1 MAETL
6 LSVSEVLLFGRVM
19 TDMMITFSSPTR
31 SIDPSDQCSVPPRP
45 GRRAGLN
52 AMLEDQLSVGAE
64 PRTGVDPGDAA
75 NFTPRF
81 ARIYGFSYEGGYYD
95 LDAPIIMVVHGP
107 GIPAESTASDTR
119 ASRAPD
125 TPDRTGVAAAE
136 HSFADDIHVW
146 SYDKADF
153 SIRLDTLSG
162 TIEDILLDIE
172 IGAGMGPVS
181 GGKVAGGKVAGGKV
195 AGGKVAGGKVA
206 GGKVAGGKVAGGKVA
221 GGKVSGD

>member
-19 TDMMITFSSPTR
+19 TDMAITFSSPAR
-31 SIDPSDQCSVPPRP
+31 SIDPDQCAVPPRP
-45 GRRAGLN
+45 GRSAGLN

-64 PRTGVDPGDAA
+64 PRTGVDPDEAA

-95 LDAPIIMVVHGP
+95 LDAPDHHGGSWP
-107 GIPAESTASDTR
+107 WHSRRIHRHGSPRIPCAGYAG
-119 ASRAPD
+119 
-125 TPDRTGVAAAE
+125 PDRRCRGGV

-172 IGAGMGPVS
+172 IGAGVGPVS

>member
-19 TDMMITFSSPTR
+19 SDMAFQYSKPASTLGAAQK
-31 SIDPSDQCSVPPRP
+31 DSVPPRP
-45 GRRAGLN
+45 GRAAGMN
-52 AMLEDQLSVGAE
+52 AMVQDQLAVGE
-64 PRTGVDPGDAA
+64 DERPGVDPA
-75 NFTPRF
+75 NAKDFVPCF

-107 GIPAESTASDTR
+107 GIPAESTAADAR

-136 HSFADDIHVW
+136 HSFADDIRVW

-153 SIRLDTLSG
+153 SIRMDTLSG

-172 IGAGMGPVS
+172 IGGGVGPVS